1 MRGPLLQS
9 AMPWV
14 VETASRLSPRS
25 TGADW
30 DQLGLLAHLYRG
42 VEIGRFLST
51 HFSKVGITVIKFQQ
65 KCPVAS

>member
-1 MRGPLLQS
+1 
-9 AMPWV
+9 
-14 VETASRLSPRS
+14 
-25 TGADW
+25 
-30 DQLGLLAHLYRG
+30 LGLLAHLYRG